1 MFGGNVTFFG
11 LSRRDFLVPDAF
23 GESAESKRDGR
34 ESFITGRDL
43 VELTEEGGRRNRSG
57 TGENGLMRTL
67 PDQ

>member
-1 MFGGNVTFFG
+1 M
-11 LSRRDFLVPDAF
+11 PDAF
-23 GESAESKRDGR
+23 GESAESKRAGR